1 MKIKVTHTYDLSPSE
16 VAALKIYWKEMR
28 EEYGNGVF
36 ESFRDWLRSYHNA
49 AGSHY
54 VYDKIAEN
62 EEYT

>member
-16 VAALKIYWKEMR
+16 VAALKTYWKEMR
-28 EEYGNGVF
+28 ESG
-36 ESFRDWLRSYHNA
+36 ESFREFVRDYHNA